1 MESLHGLT
9 EWKRLG
15 LALGLFYPT
24 LESIEKDC
32 DRNDDC
38 KMKMLA
44 AWLRQQDSVSQKGVP
59 SWSVLRAA
67 LRRVGENELASRI
80 VVSFK
85 YNVVMV
91 CTVNKWSLS
100 QEGELEEEEVGE
112 RRRRRGGEERYK
124 EEEEERTAVN
134 SETSGSVRHRTNT
147 STDSDGDTATGMSDP
162 PSHSP
167 SSHSLAHSLI
177 SHSLN

>member
-59 SWSVLRAA
+59 SWSVLQAA

-80 VVSFK
+80 VVSCK
-85 YNVVMV
+85 YNIVMV

-100 QEGELEEEEVGE
+100 QEGELEEDKVGE
-112 RRRRRGGEERYK
+112 RRRRRGEERYK
-124 EEEEERTAVN
+124 EEEEERIAVSFESN
-134 SETSGSVRHRTNT
+134 GSVRQRRNT
-147 STDSDGDTATGMSDP
+147 SADGDGDTATGMTDAP
-162 PSHSP
+162 FLSP

-177 SHSLN
+177 SHSPS